1 MSPTLMTRVLPI
13 FGAITAAIILT
24 VTVIKGQLQVA
35 PEQNQSA
42 AGIALPDGYRAATFS
57 CW

>member
-1 MSPTLMTRVLPI
+1 MTRVLPI